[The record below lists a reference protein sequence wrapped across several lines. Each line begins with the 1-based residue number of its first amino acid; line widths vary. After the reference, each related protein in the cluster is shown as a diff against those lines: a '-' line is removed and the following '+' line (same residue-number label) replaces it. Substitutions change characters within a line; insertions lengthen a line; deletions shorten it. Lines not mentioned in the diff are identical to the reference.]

1 MDAVFHP
8 LSDLFAQLG
17 LPNSAADIDAFV
29 IRHAPLPSSVAL
41 IDAPFWTPS
50 QAGFLCE
57 SLEADA
63 DWAEAVDHLD
73 VQLRRGN

>member
-17 LPNSAADIDAFV
+17 LPNSAAAIDGFIAGHGGL
-29 IRHAPLPSSVAL
+29 ISGIAL
-41 IDAPFWTPS
+41 VDAPFWTPA
-50 QAGFLCE
+50 QTQFLRE
-57 SLEADA
+57 SLEQDA

-73 VQLRRGN
+73 AMLRR

>member
-17 LPNSAADIDAFV
+17 LPNSMAEIDAFV
-29 IRHAPLPSSVAL
+29 ARHAPLPSSVTL
-41 IDAPFWTPS
+41 VDAPFWTPS
-50 QAGFLCE
+50 QAGFLRE
-57 SLEADA
+57 SLETDA

-73 VQLRRGN
+73 ARLRVGG